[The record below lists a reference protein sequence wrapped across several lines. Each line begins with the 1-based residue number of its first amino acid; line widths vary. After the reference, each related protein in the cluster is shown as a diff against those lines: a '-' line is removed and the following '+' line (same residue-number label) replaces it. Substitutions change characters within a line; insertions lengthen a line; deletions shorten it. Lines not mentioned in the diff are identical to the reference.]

1 MCALCKD
8 LHFLFPGSIEESVDV
23 GVWCLHV
30 LKDLSDFVL
39 VLDALRYH
47 TLLLITWQT

>member
-1 MCALCKD
+1 MLCALFRD
-8 LHFLFPGSIEESVDV
+8 LHFLYPVLYV
-23 GVWCLHV
+23 RVRVCLHV